1 MSIRRAL
8 RKSLQRIGWDVHRVG
23 PLESPSAQLARQL
36 QVHGID
42 VVFDVG
48 ANIGQFAEQLRH
60 AGYPGRIVSFEAS
73 SAAHSTLITRAQHDA
88 NWIIAPRMALGNQE
102 GTITLNLA
110 GNSVSS
116 SVLPMLSS
124 HVGAEPKSRYVGSES
139 AEMRTLDKTA
149 VNFISESDHIFLKLD
164 VQGFEERVLRGAREL
179 LPRVQGI
186 QIELSLVPLYE
197 GERLFHP
204 TLDDLEKYGYEIWS
218 LFPGFMDPRT
228 GRMLQLDAVLFRSS
242 V

>member
-1 MSIRRAL
+1 MSIRRVFRESL
-8 RKSLQRIGWDVHRVG
+8 RRIGWDVRRVD
-23 PLESPSAQLARQL
+23 PLKSESAQLARQL
-36 QVHGID
+36 LVHGID

-48 ANIGQFAEQLRH
+48 ANIGQFAELLRH

-73 SAAHSTLITRAQHDA
+73 SAAHLTLTARARRDA
-88 NWIIAPRMALGNQE
+88 NWIIAPRIALGDRE

-139 AEMRTLDKTA
+139 TELRTLDKTA
-149 VNFISESDHIFLKLD
+149 MDFISENDRIFLKLD
-164 VQGFEERVLRGAREL
+164 VQGFEERVLQGAREL

-204 TLDDLEKYGYEIWS
+204 MLDDLEKCGYEIWS
-218 LFPGFMDPRT
+218 LLPGFTDPRT
-228 GRMLQLDAVLFRSS
+228 GRMLQLDAVLFRGS

>member
-1 MSIRRAL
+1 MSIRRVFREAL
-8 RKSLQRIGWDVHRVG
+8 RRIGWDVRRVD
-23 PLESPSAQLARQL
+23 PLKSESAQLARQL
-36 QVHGID
+36 LVHGID

-73 SAAHSTLITRAQHDA
+73 SAAHLTLTKRARHDA
-88 NWIIAPRMALGNQE
+88 NWIIAPRIALGDRE

-124 HVGAEPKSRYVGSES
+124 HLSAEPKSRYVGSES
-139 AEMRTLDKTA
+139 TELRTLDKTA
-149 VNFISESDHIFLKLD
+149 MDFISESDHIFLKLD
-164 VQGFEERVLRGAREL
+164 VQGFEEQVLQGAREL

-204 TLDDLEKYGYEIWS
+204 MLDDLEKCGYEIWA
-218 LFPGFMDPRT
+218 LLPGFTDPRT
-228 GRMLQLDAVLFRSS
+228 GRMLQLDAVLFRGS

>member
-1 MSIRRAL
+1 MSIRRVFRESL
-8 RKSLQRIGWDVHRVG
+8 RRIGWDVRRLD
-23 PLESPSAQLARQL
+23 PLKSESAQLARQL
-36 QVHGID
+36 LVHGLD

-48 ANIGQFAEQLRH
+48 ANVGQFAEQLRH

-73 SAAHSTLITRAQHDA
+73 SAAHLTLTARARHDA
-88 NWIIAPRMALGNQE
+88 NWIIAPRMALGDRE
-102 GTITLNLA
+102 GTISLNLA

-139 AEMRTLDKTA
+139 TELRTLDKTA
-149 VNFISESDHIFLKLD
+149 MDFISENDHIFLKLD
-164 VQGFEERVLRGAREL
+164 VQGFEARVLQGSRKL
-179 LPRVQGI
+179 LPRIQGI

-204 TLDDLEKYGYEIWS
+204 MLDDLEKCGYEIWS
-218 LFPGFMDPRT
+218 LLPGFTDPRT
-228 GRMLQLDAVLFRSS
+228 GRMLQLDAVLFRNSI
-242 V
+242 